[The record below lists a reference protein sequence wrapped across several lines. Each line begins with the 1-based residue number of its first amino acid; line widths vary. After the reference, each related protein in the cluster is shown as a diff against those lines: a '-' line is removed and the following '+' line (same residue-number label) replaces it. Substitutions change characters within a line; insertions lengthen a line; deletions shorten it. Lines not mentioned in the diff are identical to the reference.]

1 MAPLPEKRRAHQERT
16 QGGGSNRKP
25 VKAMPAKRA
34 TGKKTS
40 RRESDRSPLNVF
52 SSLARQTKGPVKSA
66 EGTARTQSPSKS
78 CPPGERPAKRQ
89 GSRGVEERNWSPLNV
104 FSSLSRRTKGPS
116 GAPKERLER
125 KARQSHAR
133 QAGGRKKD
141 RPVGVRDSDW
151 SPLDAFG
158 SLAQQTK
165 APSRAPEERLEPKA
179 RQSHAH
185 QASGHQTG
193 KVAGI
198 QGEGPV
204 TA

>member
-1 MAPLPEKRRAHQERT
+1 MSDRQKD
-16 QGGGSNRKP
+16 KP
-25 VKAMPAKRA
+25 AGVE
-34 TGKKTS
+34 
-40 RRESDRSPLNVF
+40 ESDRSPLNVF
-52 SSLARQTKGPVKSA
+52 SSLARQTKGPIKSA

-165 APSRAPEERLEPKA
+165 APSRAPEERLEPNA

-185 QASGHQTG
+185 KASGHQTG

-198 QGEGPV
+198 EGEGLA